1 MTETGG
7 PDDLEEAATRVSAAL
22 GDDGVLAGALA
33 VAAWGYVRA
42 TDDIGFVA
50 RLPAAV
56 VVERLKA
63 AGISSRI
70 RKGGGTLD
78 DDIEWCVSGR
88 LGEVSFDIL
97 PPLVPLHFDR
107 AITIRLA
114 REKAV
119 RVVDLDGLLRLKLKA
134 GGPQDLLD
142 AAQLLRKHPEMLEQA
157 RAVAEAYGQWE
168 RLQRWLE
175 DPRLR

>member
-1 MTETGG
+1 LTDAVG
-7 PDDLEEAATRVSAAL
+7 PDDLEAAATRIAAVL
-22 GDDGVLAGALA
+22 GDDGVLVGGLA

-42 TDDIGFVA
+42 TDDIDFVA
-50 RLPAAV
+50 RLPATA

-70 RKGGGTLD
+70 HRGGGTLD
-78 DDIEWCVSGR
+78 DGIEWCVGGR
-88 LGEVSFDIL
+88 LGQVAFDVL
-97 PPLVPLHFDR
+97 PPLVPLRFDR
-107 AITIRLA
+107 AVTIALA
-114 REKAV
+114 RGSVV

-142 AAQLLRKHPEMLEQA
+142 AAQLLRKHPEMLEPS
-157 RAVAEAYGQWE
+157 RAVAESYGQWE
-168 RLQRWLE
+168 RLRRWLD